1 MWKEPMFILSL
12 FATSPEG
19 APNPL
24 GTWFMIFAFIL
35 IFYFLL
41 IRPQRRQQKE
51 HETLVAALKKGDEVI
66 TLGGIIGTIVHIKDN
81 RITIRTGDTRI
92 EVERSKV
99 GNVLKTEGTAEE

>member
-1 MWKEPMFILSL
+1 MFILSL

-51 HETLVAALKKGDEVI
+51 HEAMVEALKKGDEVI
-66 TLGGIIGTIVHIKDN
+66 TLGGIIGTIVHIKDH
-81 RITIRTGDTRI
+81 RITLRTGDTRI
-92 EVERSKV
+92 EVERSKI
-99 GNVLKTEGTAEE
+99 GNVLQQKGTADE